1 MRGDSG
7 APSVLRSAQEL
18 SSAHA
23 HLVSVTCAPR
33 QNLTCEPPSVTRGA
47 VIPSDPRH
55 IEDSLAHAL
64 RAELLRIV

>member
-7 APSVLRSAQEL
+7 APRVLRSAQEL

-33 QNLTCEPPSVTRGA
+33 LTCEPPSVTRGA
-47 VIPSDPRH
+47 VILSDPRQ
-55 IEDSLAHAL
+55 IEDSPPAL
-64 RAELLRIV
+64 RAAHLPAGA